1 MKPVRRRLAWAVLAS
16 ALVLLVGSVFA
27 ASAITDRDGSWSVM
41 GPGPGMAPGT
51 SAYGPVGDLD
61 EAGEAAGLF
70 AERWGLHVEE
80 VMQFDNGFYAELVDP
95 SGRPATEV
103 LIAPRSGRVQ
113 LEWGPAMMW
122 NTAYGMHRST
132 DEAAAV
138 SAKRAREIANAWLAR
153 HREGERAG
161 EAEPFPGYYTL
172 HTLRGDEVIGMLSVH
187 AITGDVWH
195 HGWHGTLIDMT
206 QHDEVG

>member
-1 MKPVRRRLAWAVLAS
+1 MLVSAV
-16 ALVLLVGSVFA
+16 VLLVGSVVFT
-27 ASAITDRDGSWSVM
+27 ASEISDRGGPWSGM
-41 GPGPGMAPGT
+41 GPGPGMAPGAP
-51 SAYGPVGDLD
+51 AYGPVGDLD
-61 EAGEAAGLF
+61 EAGEAADRFG
-70 AERWGLHVEE
+70 ERWGLHVEE

-132 DEAAAV
+132 DEPATV
-138 SAKRAREIANAWLAR
+138 SPERAQEIANEWLSR
-153 HREGERAG
+153 HREGERAD
-161 EAEPFPGYYTL
+161 EAEAFPGYYTL
-172 HTLRGDEVIGMLSVH
+172 HTQRGDEAIGMLSVH

-206 QHDEVG
+206 KHDEVG